1 VLAIEDLGIRTGD
14 CGFRA
19 WMRPHAEFISVG
31 KFGGSALLST
41 RLSGIKG
48 GELYGDV

>member
-1 VLAIEDLGIRTGD
+1 MPWCIRTGD
-14 CGFRA
+14 CGFRGWKTLRLA
-19 WMRPHAEFISVG
+19 FISVG

-48 GELYGDV
+48 GERYGDV